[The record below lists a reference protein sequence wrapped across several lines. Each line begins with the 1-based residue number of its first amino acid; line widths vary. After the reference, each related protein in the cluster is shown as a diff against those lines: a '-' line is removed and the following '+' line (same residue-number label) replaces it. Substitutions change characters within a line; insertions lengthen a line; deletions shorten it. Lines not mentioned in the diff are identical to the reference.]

1 MLICFMHLVR
11 HIFLGWHA
19 VSLCF
24 AYITLLLCSHTLPS
38 DTPFFSLGLNGALV
52 MDDITKDQMGD
63 AKDVVEQQLIVF

>member
-1 MLICFMHLVR
+1 
-11 HIFLGWHA
+11 
-19 VSLCF
+19 LCF